1 MREKRKTRAKATKKE
16 AAVVAD
22 FLPPSSWKEFT
33 EQADDALAAIE
44 KMEKT
49 PLPETV
55 EEAMEDGFFEDPGDG
70 LSEMMGATDP
80 EEIQRWNTRVMSLR
94 DANAIL
100 RKVETDLVRGYV
112 LSPNSAFRIM
122 YDGAIKIPRWIIEH
136 TAELL
141 LVLVPLIYK
150 GANAALDATTIE
162 IRIEKLE
169 KSITANFR
177 ILSRLSQIAEGTV
190 RATSDE
196 LAIGDL
202 EAAMQEVE
210 SQIGIEKREIAALT
224 KLLRR
229 ASNYLE
235 FAAEA
240 VLVLAVWFSME
251 KLLTLAGSATA
262 ISAALDP
269 ARDLKDEAIEAA
281 QKKAFPQAPQKRTV
295 TYKRSRRN

>member
-1 MREKRKTRAKATKKE
+1 VDE
-16 AAVVAD
+16 
-22 FLPPSSWKEFT
+22 FLPPASWKEFA
-33 EQADDALAAIE
+33 EQADEALAAIE

-112 LSPNSAFRIM
+112 LSPNSAFRLM

-136 TAELL
+136 TAEIL
-141 LVLVPLIYK
+141 LVIMPLIYR
-150 GANAALDATTIE
+150 GVNAVTDAVAINMAIERAERAIKFTNESLTYLFSIVPGRRTGVFGDVFTAAELREAIRAEEETIK
-162 IRIEKLE
+162 KL
-169 KSITANFR
+169 
-177 ILSRLSQIAEGTV
+177 
-190 RATSDE
+190 
-196 LAIGDL
+196 
-202 EAAMQEVE
+202 
-210 SQIGIEKREIAALT
+210 KREIADLT

-229 ASNYLE
+229 AANYLE
-235 FAAEA
+235 FASEA

-295 TYKRSRRN
+295 TYKRIRRYFI

>member
-1 MREKRKTRAKATKKE
+1 
-16 AAVVAD
+16 VAE
-22 FLPPSSWKEFT
+22 FLPPASWKEFA
-33 EQADDALAAIE
+33 EQADEALAAIE

-80 EEIQRWNTRVMSLR
+80 EEIQRWNTRVLSLR

-141 LVLVPLIYK
+141 LVVVPLIYK

-169 KSITANFR
+169 KAITANFR
-177 ILSRLSQIAEGTV
+177 ILSRLSQVAEGTV

-210 SQIGIEKREIAALT
+210 RQIAIEKREIAALT

-262 ISAALDP
+262 ISAALAP
-269 ARDLKDEAIEAA
+269 ARDLKAEAIEAA
-281 QKKAFPQAPQKRTV
+281 QEKAFPQSPQKRTV

>member
-1 MREKRKTRAKATKKE
+1 M
-16 AAVVAD
+16 AD